1 MSEHKLLSVDSIFAA
16 PSFGSSRHC
25 VVILDFLF
33 DAVVYLDG
41 VYGDDNLGS
50 WGPFIGSLG
59 DERQPTLTLLD
70 NTCGSLAEGTHD
82 KSINLRWYVNFT
94 GHKTNLSLNSPAEL
108 WLVDRF
114 PPSVGQ
120 RCASVYQ
127 QRMSEVLVVHSR
139 HQFIAVF
146 KERDHVDVPHDRNDL
161 SE

>member
-25 VVILDFLF
+25 VVMLDFLF

-82 KSINLRWYVNFT
+82 KSINLR
-94 GHKTNLSLNSPAEL
+94 
-108 WLVDRF
+108 
-114 PPSVGQ
+114 
-120 RCASVYQ
+120 
-127 QRMSEVLVVHSR
+127 
-139 HQFIAVF
+139 
-146 KERDHVDVPHDRNDL
+146 
-161 SE
+161 